1 MHRYTIEIG
10 GRSFAVD
17 VQDTGVDRFQVV
29 VDGQAFDVTLGAAE
43 ELADGTPTAPRIVAA
58 APPRERAGAAPAPA
72 ALTAGGGSVLRAPMP
87 GAILRVAVVAG
98 AHVQRGQDIV
108 VLEAMKMENVI
119 RAPQA
124 GVIAQVCVQ
133 PGQQVAHGEA
143 IVRFEA
149 QG

>member
-1 MHRYTIEIG
+1 MHRYTIEID
-10 GRSFAVD
+10 GRPFAVD
-17 VQDTGVDRFQVV
+17 VQDTAADRFHVV
-29 VDGQAFDVTLGAAE
+29 VDGQAFDVALGAAE
-43 ELADGTPTAPRIVAA
+43 EFPDGATPATAPRITPVAPTGARPA
-58 APPRERAGAAPAPA
+58 ARAAPAPA
-72 ALTAGGGSVLRAPMP
+72 AGAVLRAPMP

-98 AHVQRGQDIV
+98 ARVERGQDIV

-124 GVIAQVCVQ
+124 GVIAEVCVQ